1 MGMFDIS
8 EETAAEYT
16 EKFRKMAAE
25 KVSEPVLAV
34 GPFRH
39 GGAASSMAI
48 SKAQLGA
55 VVYAANAL
63 RRKRSAGGLPGKL
76 FLIVTPTKLHAFNY
90 KMKGRNYVL
99 KDEAA
104 VWDRAG
110 LQVSSEPK
118 SGLTMLTIS
127 SPADGEKATL
137 APGGVKDDPW
147 TQEVIRVLSEG
158 ATEVPAS
165 A

>member
-8 EETAAEYT
+8 DETRAEYS
-16 EKFRKMAAE
+16 EKFRKMASE
-25 KVSEPVLAV
+25 KVDEPVLAV

-39 GGAASSMAI
+39 GGAASSYAI
-48 SKAQLGA
+48 SKAQLGGL
-55 VVYAANAL
+55 VYAANSL
-63 RRKRSAGGLPGKL
+63 RRKKSAGGLPAKL
-76 FLIVTPTKLHAFNY
+76 FLVVTPTKLHAFTY

-104 VWDRAG
+104 VWERAG
-110 LQVSSEPK
+110 LQISTEPK

-127 SPADGEKATL
+127 SSDGDKATL

-147 TQEVIRVLSEG
+147 TQEVIQVLQNG
-158 ATEVPAS
+158 ATEAPAS

>member
-8 EETAAEYT
+8 DETVAEYR
-16 EKFRKMAAE
+16 EKFRRMAEE
-25 KVSEPVLAV
+25 KVDEPVLAV

-39 GGAASSMAI
+39 AGAASSMAV

-63 RRKRSAGGLPGKL
+63 RRKRKAGGLPGQM
-76 FLIVTPTKLHAFNY
+76 FLIVTPTKLHAFAY
-90 KMKGRNYVL
+90 KQKGRNFVL

-110 LQVSSEPK
+110 LEIGTKPEM
-118 SGLTMLTIS
+118 GLTMLTIS
-127 SPADGEKATL
+127 SPAEGEKATL

-147 TQEVIRVLSEG
+147 TQEVIRVLRG
-158 ATEVPAS
+158 DVTEAS
-165 A
+165 ASA